1 MNQLAID
8 RHLDDAQKTSQ
19 FQSLVADDINGAIQ
33 RAKKAKVHS
42 GLSACELDQAQG

>member
-8 RHLDDAQKTSQ
+8 RHLDDPKKTGQ
-19 FQSLVADDINGAIQ
+19 YKSLVADDINGAIQ
-33 RAKKAKVHS
+33 RTKKAKVHS